1 MTDLLSIG
9 ASSIRAYSRALGT
22 VSDNIANAQTPG
34 YARRAVRL
42 EEAPTGSNSPLY
54 RAGVQP
60 GGVLVDGVVRA
71 VDAWLVDDARISG
84 SDAGGLCGGDFA
96 ARFALCRVVTGPVG

>member
-9 ASSIRAYSRALGT
+9 ASGIRAYSRALGT

-34 YARRAVRL
+34 YARRSVRL

-84 SDAGGLCGGDFA
+84 SDAGRTAGLNAC
-96 ARFALCRVVTGPVG
+96 PV